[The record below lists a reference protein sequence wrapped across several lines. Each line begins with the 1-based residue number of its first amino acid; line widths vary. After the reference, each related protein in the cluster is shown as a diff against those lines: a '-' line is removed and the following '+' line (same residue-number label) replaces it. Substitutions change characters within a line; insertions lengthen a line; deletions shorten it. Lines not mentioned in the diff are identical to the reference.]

1 MNHRVCSLLYRVTF
15 LRTDAKIP
23 WLGRLG
29 LSLLPLLLLVFSY
42 SQRASELAETDRAKL
57 MPTLEKLVIAAK
69 KVALPLP
76 APERESTRR
85 KELRLERQFVIF
97 KDTVA
102 SFKRLGWGFVVI
114 LFAVPLGVM
123 MGCYPWAE
131 SLSKTLMVILSMIPA
146 LALLSILFLT
156 LGTGEVAK
164 VGLIVLGVF
173 PVVCLDTYLRAK
185 SLPRQQFFKAQS
197 LGSCEV
203 ELPWRVVLPQIW
215 PGVLNTIR
223 LNMGLMAVLMIAG
236 ESISAE
242 SGIGYRIF
250 IKFYRT
256 TAMDSTIVYVIWL
269 TLLMFLL
276 DALISL
282 WIKHRY
288 KWLSSQ

>member
-1 MNHRVCSLLYRVTF
+1 VKF

-23 WLGRLG
+23 WAGKLALT
-29 LSLLPLLLLVFSY
+29 LLPVLILCFAYVKRS
-42 SQRASELAETDRAKL
+42 SELADTDRAKL
-57 MPTLEKLVIAAK
+57 MPTTEKLVEAAK

-76 APERESTRR
+76 TPERESDRR

-102 SFKRLGWGFVVI
+102 SFKRMGWALAVI
-114 LFAVPLGVM
+114 LLAVPLGVM
-123 MGCYPWAE
+123 MGSYPWAE
-131 SLSKTLMVILSMIPA
+131 SLGKTIMVILSMIPA
-146 LALLSILFLT
+146 LALLSILFIT

-173 PVVCLDTYLRAK
+173 PLVCLDTYLRARAI
-185 SLPRQQFFKAQS
+185 PREQFFKAQS
-197 LGSCEV
+197 LGACET
-203 ELPWRVVLPQIW
+203 ELPWRVVFPQIW
-215 PGVLNTIR
+215 PNVLNTIR
-223 LNMGLMAVLMIAG
+223 LNFGIMAVLMIAG

-242 SGIGYRIF
+242 AGIGYRIF

-276 DALISL
+276 DLAVSL

-288 KWLSSQ
+288 KWLAGT

>member
-1 MNHRVCSLLYRVTF
+1 MKF
-15 LRTDAKIP
+15 LRTDARIP
-23 WLGRLG
+23 WFGRLA
-29 LSLLPLLLLVFSY
+29 LTLLPILVLCFAYVKRS
-42 SQRASELAETDRAKL
+42 SELAETDRARL
-57 MPTLEKLVIAAK
+57 MPTAGKLVEAGN
-69 KVALPLP
+69 KVALPIP
-76 APERESTRR
+76 APDNESDRR
-85 KELRLERQFVIF
+85 KELRLERQFLIY

-102 SFKRLGWGFVVI
+102 SFKRMGWALAII
-114 LFAVPLGVM
+114 LIAVPIGVM
-123 MGCYPWAE
+123 MGSYPWAE
-131 SLSKTLMVILSMIPA
+131 SLGKTIMVILSMIPA

-173 PVVCLDTYLRAK
+173 PMVGLDTYLRAK
-185 SLPRQQFFKAQS
+185 SLPKEQFYKAQS
-197 LGSCEV
+197 LGSSEI
-203 ELPWRVVLPQIW
+203 ELPWRIVFPQIW
-215 PGVLNTIR
+215 PDVLNTIR
-223 LNMGLMAVLMIAG
+223 LNLGVMAVLMIAG

-276 DALISL
+276 DFAISM

-288 KWLSSQ
+288 KWLDGR

>member
-1 MNHRVCSLLYRVTF
+1 MNF

-23 WLGRLG
+23 WAGRLA
-29 LSLLPLLLLVFSY
+29 LTLLPILILCFFYVKRS
-42 SQRASELAETDRAKL
+42 SELEDTDRAKL
-57 MPTLEKLVIAAK
+57 MPTVEKLVDAAK

-76 APERESTRR
+76 APEGRESERR
-85 KELRLERQFVIF
+85 KELRMERQFMIF
-97 KDTVA
+97 KDTV
-102 SFKRLGWGFVVI
+102 SSLKRMGWAMAVI
-114 LFAVPLGVM
+114 LLAVPLGVL
-123 MGCYPWAE
+123 MGSYPWAE
-131 SLSKTLMVILSMIPA
+131 SLSKTIMVILSMIPA
-146 LALLSILFLT
+146 LALLSILFLS

-173 PVVCLDTYLRAK
+173 PMVCLDTYLRAK
-185 SLPRQQFFKAQS
+185 ALPREQFFKAQS
-197 LGSCEV
+197 LGACEA
-203 ELPWRVVLPQIW
+203 ELPWRVVFPQIW
-215 PGVLNTIR
+215 PNVLNTIR
-223 LNMGLMAVLMIAG
+223 LNLGIMAVLMIAG

-276 DALISL
+276 DTAISL

-288 KWLSSQ
+288 KWLAGT

>member
-1 MNHRVCSLLYRVTF
+1 MTF
-15 LRTDAKIP
+15 LRTDARLP
-23 WLGRLG
+23 WAGKLILT
-29 LSLLPLLLLVFSY
+29 LLPVLVLCFAYVKRS
-42 SQRASELAETDRAKL
+42 SELAETDRAKL
-57 MPTLEKLVIAAK
+57 MPTAGKLVDAAK
-69 KVALPLP
+69 KVALPIP
-76 APERESTRR
+76 APERESERR
-85 KELRLERQFVIF
+85 KELRLERQFMLY

-102 SFKRLGWGFVVI
+102 SFKRMGWAMLVI
-114 LFAVPLGVM
+114 LIAVPIGVM
-123 MGCYPWAE
+123 MGSYPWAE
-131 SLSKTLMVILSMIPA
+131 SLGKTIMVILSMIPA

-173 PVVCLDTYLRAK
+173 PMICLDTYLRAK
-185 SLPRQQFFKAQS
+185 ALPRQQFYKAQS
-197 LGSCEV
+197 LGACEL
-203 ELPWRVVLPQIW
+203 EMPWRVVFPQIW
-215 PGVLNTIR
+215 PDVLNTIR
-223 LNMGLMAVLMIAG
+223 LNLGVMAVLMIAG

-276 DALISL
+276 DLAISL

>member
-1 MNHRVCSLLYRVTF
+1 MNF

-23 WLGRLG
+23 LNGRIL
-29 LSLLPLLLLVFSY
+29 LTLLPLLVVCFFYMKRS
-42 SQRASELAETDRAKL
+42 SELEQTDRAKL
-57 MPTLEKLVIAAK
+57 MPTVSRLFEAAER
-69 KVALPLP
+69 VALPIP
-76 APERESTRR
+76 APERESDRR
-85 KELRLERQFVIF
+85 KELRLERQFMIF

-102 SFKRLGWGFVVI
+102 SFKRMAWAMAVI
-114 LFAVPLGVM
+114 LIAVPLGVM
-123 MGCYPWAE
+123 MGSYPWAE
-131 SLSKTLMVILSMIPA
+131 SLGKTVMVILSMIPA

-173 PVVCLDTYLRAK
+173 PMVCLDTYLRSKA
-185 SLPRQQFFKAQS
+185 LPREQFFKAQS
-197 LGSCEV
+197 LGACEL
-203 ELPWRVVLPQIW
+203 EMPWRVVFPQIW
-215 PGVLNTIR
+215 PDVLNTIR
-223 LNMGLMAVLMIAG
+223 LNLGVMAVLMIAG

-242 SGIGYRIF
+242 AGIGYRIF

-276 DALISL
+276 DLAISL

-288 KWLSSQ
+288 KWLAGT

>member
-1 MNHRVCSLLYRVTF
+1 VTF

-23 WLGRLG
+23 KTGRIL
-29 LSLLPLLLLVFSY
+29 LTLLPLLLLCFLYGKRST
-42 SQRASELAETDRAKL
+42 ELEQTDRAKL
-57 MPTLEKLVIAAK
+57 MPTVGRLVEAAQ
-69 KVALPLP
+69 KVALPIP
-76 APERESTRR
+76 APEGESERR
-85 KELRLERQFVIF
+85 KELRLERQFMIF

-102 SFKRLGWGFVVI
+102 SFKRMAWAMAVI
-114 LFAVPLGVM
+114 LIAVPLGVM
-123 MGCYPWAE
+123 MGSYPWSE
-131 SLSKTLMVILSMIPA
+131 SLGKTVMVILSMIPA

-173 PVVCLDTYLRAK
+173 PMVCLDTYLRSKA
-185 SLPRQQFFKAQS
+185 LPREQFFKAQS
-197 LGSCEV
+197 LGACEL
-203 ELPWRVVLPQIW
+203 ELPWRVVFPQIW
-215 PGVLNTIR
+215 PDVLNTIR
-223 LNMGLMAVLMIAG
+223 LNLGVMAVLMIAG

-242 SGIGYRIF
+242 AGIGYRIF

-276 DALISL
+276 DLAISL

-288 KWLSSQ
+288 KWLAGT

>member
-1 MNHRVCSLLYRVTF
+1 MKF

-23 WLGRLG
+23 WAGKLALT
-29 LSLLPLLLLVFSY
+29 LLPVLILCFAYVKRS
-42 SQRASELAETDRAKL
+42 SELADTDRAKL
-57 MPTLEKLVIAAK
+57 MPTTEKLVEAAK

-76 APERESTRR
+76 TPERESDRR

-102 SFKRLGWGFVVI
+102 SFKRMGWALAVI
-114 LFAVPLGVM
+114 LLAVPLGVM
-123 MGCYPWAE
+123 MGSYPWAE
-131 SLSKTLMVILSMIPA
+131 SLGKTIMVILSMIPA
-146 LALLSILFLT
+146 LALLSILFIT

-173 PVVCLDTYLRAK
+173 PLVCLDTYLRARAI
-185 SLPRQQFFKAQS
+185 PREQFFKAQS
-197 LGSCEV
+197 LGACET
-203 ELPWRVVLPQIW
+203 ELPWRVVFPQIW
-215 PGVLNTIR
+215 PNVLNTIR
-223 LNMGLMAVLMIAG
+223 LNFGIMAVLMIAG

-242 SGIGYRIF
+242 AGIGYRIF

-276 DALISL
+276 DLAVSL

-288 KWLSSQ
+288 KWLAGT